1 MKVLFI
7 TGTLTHGGAER
18 VISVVS
24 SQLAGF
30 GHDVSVIVYKK
41 HAGEYP
47 VDSKVRLHYLA
58 QSEEQYDRISSLGR
72 VILIR
77 RLLKKIR
84 PDVAVGF
91 LEGGYGMFVSSMGLH
106 FKKVASA
113 RINPRYILEEG
124 GSRGILNN
132 MWFNHADAVVMQT
145 ASQMKLLP
153 SRCGWQNCTVIP
165 NPVSESALKCP
176 EHDFNRPFSRI
187 VMVGRLDEQKDYPM
201 AIEAMRLVHEKLPD
215 IRLDIYGE
223 GEQRVFLENKISE
236 LGLDGVVCLKG
247 WTNDTLSQY
256 GRSDLY
262 LMCSRYEGM
271 PNALMEAMACG
282 LVCISTDCETGPS
295 DLISDGRNGFLIPV
309 GDSSSMA
316 ERIISIAGISA
327 KERAAMGAEA
337 KATILS
343 SYSSQMIGRRWEALL
358 ESLKER
364 RRR

>member
-7 TGTLTHGGAER
+7 TGTLTHGGAQR

-24 SQLAGF
+24 SQLSGF

-41 HAGEYP
+41 NENEYP
-47 VDSKVRLHYLA
+47 IDSRVRLDYLA
-58 QSEEQYDRISSLGR
+58 QSEEQYDRISSIGR
-72 VILIR
+72 VVLLR

-91 LEGGYGMFVSSMGLH
+91 LEGGYGMFVSSIGLR

-124 GSRGILNN
+124 GSRGALNKI
-132 MWFNHADAVVMQT
+132 WFKHADAVVMQT

-153 SRCGWQNCTVIP
+153 KRCGWKNCTVIP

-176 EHDFNRPFSRI
+176 EHDFSRPFSRI
-187 VMVGRLDEQKDYPM
+187 VMVGRLNEQKDYPM
-201 AIEAMRLVHEKLPD
+201 AIEAMSLVHEKIPD

-223 GEQRVFLENKISE
+223 GEQRAFLANKISE

-247 WTNDTLSQY
+247 WTQDAMAEYEN
-256 GRSDLY
+256 SDLY
-262 LMCSRYEGM
+262 LMCSRYEGL

-309 GDSSSMA
+309 GDARRLA
-316 ERIISIAGISA
+316 EMISFIAGLTA

-337 KATILS
+337 KATIS
-343 SYSSQMIGRRWEALL
+343 ASYSSQAIGRRWEALL
-358 ESLKER
+358 EGLRER
-364 RRR
+364 IRR